1 MNLTEKLIDA
11 RIVAIFRG
19 DYRGEWLAYAQAL
32 INGGVTAMEI
42 TMNSDDALNGIEIL
56 ADHFGEQII
65 LGAGTV
71 LTADEVNQAVD
82 AGARF
87 IVAPDTD
94 EAVIAESK
102 KRGVAV
108 IPGAYTPSEI
118 KRAYQLGADIVKVFP
133 AQTPAYIKAVRA
145 PLNHIPLMATGGV
158 SMENAREFIEAGAH
172 SLGLGSA
179 LLAPSLSP
187 DAVQMRAQGILAAIK
202 GLQMV

>member
-1 MNLTEKLIDA
+1 MQEKLVDA

-19 DYRGEWLAYAQAL
+19 DYRNEWLAYAQAL
-32 INGGVTAMEI
+32 LDGGVTAMEI
-42 TMNSDDALNGIEIL
+42 TLNSADALNGIALL
-56 ADHFGEQII
+56 AEQLGDQII

-71 LTADEVNQAVD
+71 LTADEVHQAVD
-82 AGARF
+82 AGATF

-94 EAVIAESK
+94 EAVIVAAKE
-102 KRGVAV
+102 RGAAV

-118 KRAYQLGADIVKVFP
+118 KRAFQLGADMVKVFP

-158 SMENAREFIEAGAH
+158 NIENAAAFIEAGAR

-187 DAVQMRAQGILAAIK
+187 DAVQVRAQGVIAAMK
-202 GLQMV
+202 GLQLA

>member
-1 MNLTEKLIDA
+1 MTVKEKLLDT

-32 INGGVTAMEI
+32 LDGGITAMEI
-42 TMNSDDALNGIEIL
+42 TLNSPDALNGIEVL
-56 ADHFGEQII
+56 AAHFGEQII

-71 LTADEVNQAVD
+71 LTADEVHQAVD
-82 AGARF
+82 AGATF

-94 EAVIAESK
+94 EAVIAAAKE
-102 KRGVAV
+102 RGAAV

-118 KRAYQLGADIVKVFP
+118 KKAHQLGADIVKVFP
-133 AQTPAYIKAVRA
+133 AQTPDYIKAVRA

-158 SMENAREFIEAGAH
+158 NIQNAAAFIEAGAH

-179 LLAPSLSP
+179 LLAPKFLP
-187 DAVQMRAQGILAAIK
+187 DEVKIRAQGLIAAIK
-202 GLQMV
+202 GLQLA